1 MELGSRSFHLTPGQ
15 RQFRK
20 MYPRDWGAGLAA
32 ASSSSSS
39 FSFFFYLEQ
48 TQGETNYTSVP
59 LQGFILISALT
70 RLDFEWN
77 CR

>member
-39 FSFFFYLEQ
+39 FSFFF
-48 TQGETNYTSVP
+48 
-59 LQGFILISALT
+59 FILNRHKVKLITQVCPS
-70 RLDFEWN
+70 RDSF
-77 CR
+77 